1 MDRRRRNGDHA
12 TTARINPCSHSCIL
26 PTLLLVCLP
35 YTPTFR
41 FVLSRGVWFH
51 SVPIR
56 VVLLLTLHSNPVD
69 TNGLWGSSVDRR
81 PPWDRNYSV
90 EPPTRIECVGVAP
103 ESSSCSPGVRFLVL
117 TTLLPL
123 QEKRIT
129 RIQNKRSAVDPKKNS
144 PRPRHERRGS
154 VVQIRDRH
162 CGTAMC
168 FRVSPGVV
176 RCVSSLLL
184 S

>member
-1 MDRRRRNGDHA
+1 MARRRRNGDNA

-81 PPWDRNYSV
+81 PPWDRNYTV
-90 EPPTRIECVGVAP
+90 EPPTRIECVGMAP
-103 ESSSCSPGVRFLVL
+103 ESSSCSPGIRFLVL

-123 QEKRIT
+123 QQKGSLGYRIRGARWTQKKIVHDHGT
-129 RIQNKRSAVDPKKNS
+129 RGEGASYKSGIDTVA
-144 PRPRHERRGS
+144 PRCAS
-154 VVQIRDRH
+154 VSR
-162 CGTAMC
+162 
-168 FRVSPGVV
+168 PG
-176 RCVSSLLL
+176 
-184 S
+184 